1 MPDPDRL
8 QKIADRTARLEEQ
21 LTRSERLLDEVQKKL
36 AAPRQDQGSN
46 GQVAALKKDLE
57 DQRLEFEALIG
68 RLHEELKSVQDERDE
83 LARRLEGAAAFEDEP
98 TDTYTPDKRVKKEQ
112 G

>member
-1 MPDPDRL
+1 MADPDRL
-8 QKIADRTARLEEQ
+8 QKIKDKTARLEEQ
-21 LTRSERLLDEVQKKL
+21 LTRSEQLLDGIPNKL
-36 AAPRQDQGSN
+36 KDPGKDGGSD
-46 GQVAALKKDLE
+46 GQIARLEKDLE

-83 LARRLEGAAAFEDEP
+83 LVRRLESAAAFDDEP
-98 TDTYTPDKRVKKEQ
+98 TDNYTQQKLMGKKE

>member
-8 QKIADRTARLEEQ
+8 EKIKQKTEQLEEQ
-21 LTRSERLLDEVQKKL
+21 LARSEQMLEEIRGRLK
-36 AAPRQDQGSN
+36 APAPDPGSN
-46 GQVAALKKDLE
+46 GQVAKLQKDLE

-68 RLHEELKSVQDERDE
+68 RLHEELEAVAQERDD
-83 LARRLEGAAAFEDEP
+83 LARRLENAAAFDDEP
-98 TDTYTPDKRVKKEQ
+98 TDTHSLDDLHKKE

>member
-8 QKIADRTARLEEQ
+8 KKIEEKTARLEEQ
-21 LTRSERLLDEVQKKL
+21 LTRSERLLDEVQKQL
-36 AAPRQDQGSN
+36 AAPRQDPGSD

-68 RLHEELKSVQDERDE
+68 RLHEELQSVRDERDE
-83 LARRLEGAAAFEDEP
+83 LARRLESAAAFDDEP
-98 TDTYTPDKRVKKEQ
+98 TDTYTPEKLLGKKE